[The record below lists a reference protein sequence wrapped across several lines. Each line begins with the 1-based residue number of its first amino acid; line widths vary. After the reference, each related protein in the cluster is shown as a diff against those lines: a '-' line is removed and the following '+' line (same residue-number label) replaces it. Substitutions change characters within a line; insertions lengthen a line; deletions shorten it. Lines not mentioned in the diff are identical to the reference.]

1 MSAGYVTLEIPRLG
15 AGPEPSVDVATSVL
29 SCREELAKALDGYR
43 FGRRAVISPE
53 DLRIDPEEVEIDSE
67 GHGML
72 VVKFRESEFL
82 ACRYETATVP
92 HEARLRF
99 FLDAQTV
106 RLKVLGSE
114 GEGRMDGF

>member
-1 MSAGYVTLEIPRLG
+1 MSVEYITLEIPRLSED
-15 AGPEPSVDVATSVL
+15 PELSVDVAKSVL
-29 SCREELAKALDGYR
+29 ACRGELAKALDGYR

-53 DLRIDPEEVEIDSE
+53 DLRIDPDDVENDSE